1 VTFSAAAAVVAFQSM
16 SRDPRVKFI
25 NKWSR
30 KLHRWGAILIALPLL
45 VVICTGL
52 LLQLKKEWVWI
63 QPAERRGVGTTPSIT
78 FDQILTALRG
88 VPEADV
94 ESWEDV
100 DRLDVRPGKGMLKV
114 RCNNDWEV
122 QIDTATGEV
131 LQVAYRRS
139 DLIESIHDG
148 SFFHA
153 SAKLW
158 VFLPSGLVLLALWI
172 TGVYL
177 WVLPIWAKRSGRK
190 RRA

>member
-1 VTFSAAAAVVAFQSM
+1 M
-16 SRDPRVKFI
+16 SRNPRVKLI

-30 KLHRWGAILIALPLL
+30 KLHRWGAILIALPLV

-52 LLQLKKEWVWI
+52 LLQLKKEWHWI
-63 QPAERRGVGTTPSIT
+63 QPEEQRGVGGEPTIT
-78 FDQILTALRG
+78 FDEVLSALRA
-88 VPEADV
+88 VPEAEV

-114 RCNNDWEV
+114 RCNNKWEV

-148 SFFHA
+148 SFFHER
-153 SAKLW
+153 AKLW
-158 VFLPSGLVLLALWI
+158 VFLPSGVVLLGLWL

-177 WVLPIWAKRSGRK
+177 WVLPIWAKRAGKK
-190 RRA
+190 RRG

>member
-1 VTFSAAAAVVAFQSM
+1 M